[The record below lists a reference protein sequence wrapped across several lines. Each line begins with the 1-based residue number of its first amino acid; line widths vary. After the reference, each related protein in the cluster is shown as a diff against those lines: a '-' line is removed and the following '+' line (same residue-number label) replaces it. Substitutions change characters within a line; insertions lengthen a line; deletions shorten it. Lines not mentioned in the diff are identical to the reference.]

1 MNEIEDMTRFELIE
15 PCLYFLMDGDEVVYV
30 GQTRSFHLRM
40 YQHKNGEAS
49 TPAKV
54 FNRVKYEVMDRNE
67 LDKAE
72 AWHMLK
78 HMPKYNRQLRLKGQL
93 NMLRKLA
100 EQFNDVAEPINIE
113 DLRER
118 HANSIRNTATGR
130 ALGAALDELERLREQ
145 RKRDPG

>member
-1 MNEIEDMTRFELIE
+1 MTEIEDMTQFDPIE
-15 PCLYFLMDGDEVVYV
+15 PCLYFLMDGDHVVYV

-93 NMLRKLA
+93 NMLKKLA
-100 EQFNDVAEPINIE
+100 EQFSDG
-113 DLRER
+113 
-118 HANSIRNTATGR
+118 SGR
-130 ALGAALDELERLREQ
+130 SVVDQ
-145 RKRDPG
+145 

>member
-1 MNEIEDMTRFELIE
+1 MKVFEDMTSFDPVA

-30 GQTRSFHLRM
+30 GQTRSFHQRI

-54 FNRVKYEVMDRNE
+54 FNRVKYEVMDINE
-67 LDKAE
+67 LNKAE

-93 NMLRKLA
+93 NMLRRLA
-100 EQFNDVAEPINIE
+100 GQFNDEEFDTLTRFV
-113 DLRER
+113 
-118 HANSIRNTATGR
+118 
-130 ALGAALDELERLREQ
+130 REQ
-145 RKRDPG
+145 I